1 LEQAGEKRAEGPTL
15 NMKPIFLALL
25 TLSLSALALAQP
37 LSMTLV
43 APPISAAAG
52 SEVQVELVVFNT
64 GATAQDLVVPAEIPA
79 RLVLAGRTE
88 TVTLKTPA
96 ESLRGA
102 VPSSGFVRIPYVFR
116 LPVAVPHRTVLELEQ
131 PAKLFA
137 VLDTS
142 SSPVPLA
149 STPAGSETDKTT
161 LSASA
166 GRSGLMPRPAASRI
180 ERTFREH
187 FGTHEPV
194 YFIYGADEPGAKFQ
208 LSFKY
213 RLFGDASDRPET
225 TRNSV
230 QFAYTQRSLW
240 DLEGESSPFQD
251 TSYMPEVFFEH
262 LTPDN
267 PEGIR
272 WLTWLG
278 LQAGYKHES
287 NGRGGLDSRSM
298 NTVFV
303 RSALAL
309 GDLEGW
315 RVILEPRVFKYISD
329 MDDNPD
335 MKRYPGYGE
344 MRVIVGKNDD
354 FELVA
359 AGRLGSDRRR
369 PTIQLDLTLPLRIK
383 FGDFASYALIQY
395 FHGYGES
402 LLNYQQE
409 TESIRAGFSFV
420 R

>member
-1 LEQAGEKRAEGPTL
+1 
-15 NMKPIFLALL
+15 MKPALL
-25 TLSLSALALAQP
+25 VLFTWLGGALGLAQP

-64 GATAQDLVVPAEIPA
+64 GASAQDLVVPAEIPA
-79 RLVLAGRTE
+79 RLVLGGRTE
-88 TVTLKTPA
+88 TVTLKT
-96 ESLRGA
+96 STQTLRGA
-102 VPSSGFVRIPYVFR
+102 VPGSGFVRIPYIFR
-116 LPVAVPHRTVLELEQ
+116 LPVAVPHRTVLELDQ

-142 SSPVPLA
+142 SSPASIA
-149 STPAGSETDKTT
+149 STPAHTETGMA
-161 LSASA
+161 ASA

-213 RLFGDASDRPET
+213 RLFGDAADRPEI

-315 RVILEPRVFKYISD
+315 RVILEPRVFTYISD

-335 MKRYPGYGE
+335 MKRYRGYGE

-369 PTIQLDLTLPLRIK
+369 PTVQLDLTLPLRIK